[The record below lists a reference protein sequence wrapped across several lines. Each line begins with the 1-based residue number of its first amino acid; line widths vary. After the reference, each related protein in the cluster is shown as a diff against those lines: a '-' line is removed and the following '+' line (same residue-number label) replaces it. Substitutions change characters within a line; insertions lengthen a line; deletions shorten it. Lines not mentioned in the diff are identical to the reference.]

1 MLKRI
6 YGFLAGSLLALASG
20 SSNVMADDAVSLS
33 LPSDTKFVLQ
43 LDLEAFR
50 SSAFGGKIF
59 SMVKE
64 KAMEEI
70 GKNSSGGEG
79 PDMNKI
85 VDMLGFDPFTEIQS
99 VTLAASEFENPEK
112 SLVAIVSMR
121 KTTGNLD
128 GLMLSLPG
136 YSTKDHRGYQIHS
149 ASPDSD
155 TRVYGATHTAKSGMK
170 CLVLSPNEDTIISL
184 LDQMDGKSHSADQ
197 KGYAFSPSPNAML
210 SLHVSDIPT
219 EHTDKGPQANIAKL
233 LENLNFKVSEAAGK
247 IDVALALTANNEKQ
261 AEQLQQMLQ
270 GLIAMVGFA
279 QSADPENEELKM
291 FHRFAQDL
299 RANRDG
305 TTVSVGA
312 IFESEEVVKL
322 IEKEIDNL

>member
-6 YGFLAGSLLALASG
+6 YGFLVGSLLALACAG
-20 SSNVMADDAVSLS
+20 SNVMADDTVSLS

-50 SSAFGGKIF
+50 SSAFGSKIF

-70 GKNSSGGEG
+70 GKSSSGGDG
-79 PDMNKI
+79 PDMSKI
-85 VDMLGFDPFTEIQS
+85 IDMLGFDPFTEIQS

-121 KTTGNLD
+121 KTTGNLE
-128 GLMLSLPG
+128 GLLLSLPG
-136 YSTKDHRGYQIHS
+136 YSAKDHRGYQIHS
-149 ASPDSD
+149 ASPDD
-155 TRVYGATHTAKSGMK
+155 DMHVYGATHTSKSGMK
-170 CLVLSPNEDTIISL
+170 CLLLSPKEDVVTSL
-184 LDQMDGKSHSADQ
+184 LDQMDGESTSTDR
-197 KGYAFSPSPNAML
+197 KGIAFSSSPGTML
-210 SLHVSDIPT
+210 SLHLSDIPSD
-219 EHTDKGPQANIAKL
+219 HIDKGPQANIAKL

-247 IDVALALTANNEKQ
+247 IDVALAMTANNDKQ

-270 GLIAMVGFA
+270 GLIAMIGFA

-291 FHRFAQDL
+291 FSRFAQDL

-305 TTVSVGA
+305 ATVNVGA
-312 IFESEEVVKL
+312 SFESEEVVKL
-322 IEKEIDNL
+322 IEKEIDNH